1 MKKYDK
7 NNWQMCGH
15 NSVYTIS
22 LTICSDFIIFYSIT

>member
-7 NNWQMCGH
+7 NNWKMCGQ

-22 LTICSDFIIFYSIT
+22 LTIGSDFIIFYSIT